1 VLCTDAAPGAQT
13 GPAFELRLGK
23 APGNGRPTK
32 GWGGGVK
39 GGTFGQ
45 GYRPVTI
52 IRGLLESPLYVNS
65 LYALVPCKPGYVSY
79 H

>member
-1 VLCTDAAPGAQT
+1 VREPDPAPRRGRGSSCVWGRRGGT
-13 GPAFELRLGK
+13 GGQPK
-23 APGNGRPTK
+23 A
-32 GWGGGVK
+32 GGGVK

-45 GYRPVTI
+45 GYRPVTFI
-52 IRGLLESPLYVNS
+52 WGLLESPLYVNS